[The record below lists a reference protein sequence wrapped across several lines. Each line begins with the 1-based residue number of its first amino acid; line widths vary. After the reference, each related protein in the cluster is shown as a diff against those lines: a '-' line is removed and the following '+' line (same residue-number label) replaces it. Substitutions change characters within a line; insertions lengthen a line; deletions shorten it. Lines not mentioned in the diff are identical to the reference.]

1 MTKHGWAKP
10 PVEEASKLLKHY
22 GGERWEQ
29 DLATPETGVDE
40 RDKDTPDEWIHRDP
54 RLVRLTGRHPF
65 NCEPPLTLG
74 HQKGFITPVSL
85 HFVRNHGPVPKLDWD
100 THQFQVDGLVDKPAV
115 FTMDELLQFPTVSIP
130 VMLVCAGNRRKEEN
144 MIKQSKGFNWGAC
157 ATSCTVWTGVRLRDV
172 LLHCGVKEKEQGAR
186 YVCFTGADD
195 LPQGNYGTSMKIE
208 KAMDPSSD
216 VILAFEQNGRRL
228 TPDHGY
234 PIRVVIPGWIGGRM
248 VKWLKHIE
256 VSSQESQN
264 YYHFFDN
271 RVLPSHVDAEKA
283 NSEGWWYKPDY
294 IINDLNINSVIAHPA
309 HEEMVKLDDPGRTY
323 VMKGYAYSG
332 GGRKVIRVEISFD
345 DGKSWHLSKLNHP
358 ENPNTYGKHWCW
370 CFWELEVHVSKFL
383 ECQEVCVRAW
393 DESMNTQPKDITWNV
408 MGMLN
413 NAYFRVKIHPSALEG
428 KFALR
433 FEHPTVPGNG
443 AGGWMKRPEEEVAS
457 KPKEEPATNGKT
469 RQKFSMDEVAK
480 HDSEDS
486 SWIIFRGQVFD
497 CTSYL
502 KDHPGGT
509 ASILLNAGTD
519 VTEEFEAIH
528 SNKAHE
534 MLKPFYIGDLAE
546 SNSITNGA
554 ESLRIKSSGP
564 PVALD
569 PKRRLPFKL
578 IEKEILSHD
587 TRRFRFALQSPE
599 HIFGLPIGNHV
610 FLSATIDGKL
620 VMRAYTPVSSND
632 ELGYFDLVI
641 KVYFKNVHPAFPEG
655 ITPCYQII
663 KAVLKDVGDDTRVL
677 ILFPLFALLVGSICN
692 IFAIACRRSRLGKHT
707 PRHTVLVLIA
717 GLLIGTAERGSKPSG
732 VLSDSIASWANISP
746 ELIMYVFLPPLLFA
760 DAFFVDLYTF
770 LGAIYQILWLCIP
783 GVLATTFLLATLAKY
798 TLAAYGWT
806 WQLSIAFGAILAG
819 IDPVGVVALFK
830 SVKAEE
836 KLSMII
842 IGESHLCDGVSS
854 VVFFLFLDM
863 LTGKRFSGGEVVEN
877 IFKSAFGGP
886 AIGLAIALAAGL
898 VIISP
903 FLKVYNT
910 IVQIALSVCVAWLSF
925 FAAEINLH
933 ANGLLAVIA
942 GGVLLGFMS
951 WTSITGQ
958 ARDAMEH
965 FWHTMEFFANTII
978 FTLAGIIIVEAAQG
992 NIVGRDWGYLF
1003 MMYCLVMIVRGVVIA
1018 CSIPVL
1024 NRLGPALDW
1033 RKGLVIWWG
1042 GLRGALTLAFALILS
1057 LTSQETDGDGEEA
1070 YPDLTSL
1077 NGERVLFLTGGVAAI
1092 TLLLNG
1098 STTGLLTRW
1107 LGMTELDPGQKIL
1120 IHETRRMLF
1129 KELNKSYDKLSGPT
1143 IALSQGGHEYH
1154 FLAADYE
1161 VAEAAPAL
1169 AKGLSVHRLCDEL
1182 QAL

>member
-1 MTKHGWAKP
+1 METK
-10 PVEEASKLLKHY
+10 V
-22 GGERWEQ
+22 
-29 DLATPETGVDE
+29 
-40 RDKDTPDEWIHRDP
+40 HRD
-54 RLVRLTGRHPF
+54 LEGVL
-65 NCEPPLTLG
+65 
-74 HQKGFITPVSL
+74 
-85 HFVRNHGPVPKLDWD
+85 
-100 THQFQVDGLVDKPAV
+100 
-115 FTMDELLQFPTVSIP
+115 SIP
-130 VMLVCAGNRRKEEN
+130 SERHRCSTGGSVVRAQRKVGSSRVGSRGTTLEREEG
-144 MIKQSKGFNWGAC
+144 KG
-157 ATSCTVWTGVRLRDV
+157 L
-172 LLHCGVKEKEQGAR
+172 E
-186 YVCFTGADD
+186 
-195 LPQGNYGTSMKIE
+195 
-208 KAMDPSSD
+208 
-216 VILAFEQNGRRL
+216 
-228 TPDHGY
+228 
-234 PIRVVIPGWIGGRM
+234 
-248 VKWLKHIE
+248 
-256 VSSQESQN
+256 
-264 YYHFFDN
+264 
-271 RVLPSHVDAEKA
+271 RVLGRGRGTDGREGPRPTKMDLVQHKW
-283 NSEGWWYKPDY
+283 EGWSDWT
-294 IINDLNINSVIAHPA
+294 
-309 HEEMVKLDDPGRTY
+309 R
-323 VMKGYAYSG
+323 
-332 GGRKVIRVEISFD
+332 RV
-345 DGKSWHLSKLNHP
+345 
-358 ENPNTYGKHWCW
+358 
-370 CFWELEVHVSKFL
+370 
-383 ECQEVCVRAW
+383 
-393 DESMNTQPKDITWNV
+393 
-408 MGMLN
+408 
-413 NAYFRVKIHPSALEG
+413 
-428 KFALR
+428 
-433 FEHPTVPGNG
+433 
-443 AGGWMKRPEEEVAS
+443 
-457 KPKEEPATNGKT
+457 
-469 RQKFSMDEVAK
+469 
-480 HDSEDS
+480 
-486 SWIIFRGQVFD
+486 
-497 CTSYL
+497 
-502 KDHPGGT
+502 
-509 ASILLNAGTD
+509 
-519 VTEEFEAIH
+519 
-528 SNKAHE
+528 
-534 MLKPFYIGDLAE
+534 LAE
-546 SNSITNGA
+546 AG
-554 ESLRIKSSGP
+554 E
-564 PVALD
+564 D
-569 PKRRLPFKL
+569 P
-578 IEKEILSHD
+578 
-587 TRRFRFALQSPE
+587 Q
-599 HIFGLPIGNHV
+599 
-610 FLSATIDGKL
+610 
-620 VMRAYTPVSSND
+620 
-632 ELGYFDLVI
+632 
-641 KVYFKNVHPAFPEG
+641 
-655 ITPCYQII
+655 
-663 KAVLKDVGDDTRVL
+663 VL

-1161 VAEAAPAL
+1161 VVARHVPSLVEHEDNKRKRKYLKKALSMVELEDPEAYTEAATMKEVRSRFLHSLSIQYENMLSGKLIPRRIAQNLRSSIDHALDMADTKLADWDYVYRCCASYGWLRRKLRRLWQRACQYIGYATSSRHSKRLLYALSFLEAHLEVQKEMCEVVRAAQHMQTSASSYSLFDHGSSLHLGSLASINEHEHEVEQEAGASPANEL
-1169 AKGLSVHRLCDEL
+1169 SGNDSFQSVSEVEHVVNGNGVEDVHLDGRQKTVRFSPSVKKPPSMRKSRSFAYQNKAKAARFKANLIMMNFDDEGCFLRCVEKILDESEALCEEAHKIVMEEVVGNPSIAKSVKNQQVIKQLLHHEISIVKGMLHHGLLDSSEAGDILQEIELKILRLPHVSRYSRVYL
-1182 QAL
+1182 P